1 MIFIKFIPYF
11 TVYLNVLNLR
21 LVFNRGK
28 GMDTFEVIL
37 TRRSIRQF
45 TRKTIDEELQKKLL
59 QAAMQAPSARNTQA
73 WQFVVI
79 DDRQILREISNFH
92 PYADML
98 KQAPLAI
105 AICGDFQL
113 EESVDYLALNCAAA
127 TENILL
133 AVHAFGLGAVW
144 LAIHPRKQRIKDLR
158 NLLDLPD
165 DIIPISLV
173 AVGYPKEQKGLANRF
188 NPEKVHYNRW

>member
-1 MIFIKFIPYF
+1 M
-11 TVYLNVLNLR
+11 R
-21 LVFNRGK
+21 LVLNRGK
-28 GMDTFEVIL
+28 VMDTFETIL

-45 TRKTIDEELQKKLL
+45 TSKTIDEELQKKLL
-59 QAAMQAPSARNTQA
+59 QSAMQAPSARNTQA

-105 AICGDFQL
+105 AVCGDFQL
-113 EESVDYLALNCAAA
+113 EESVDYLALNCATA
-127 TENILL
+127 TQNILL
-133 AVHAFGLGAVW
+133 AAHSFGLGAVW
-144 LAIHPRKQRIKDLR
+144 LAIYPRKQRIKDLR

-173 AVGYPKEQKGLANRF
+173 AMGYPLETKGAVDRF
-188 NPEKVHYNRW
+188 NPERIHHNNW

>member
-1 MIFIKFIPYF
+1 M
-11 TVYLNVLNLR
+11 R
-21 LVFNRGK
+21 LVLNRGK
-28 GMDTFEVIL
+28 VMDTFETIL

-45 TRKTIDEELQKKLL
+45 TSKTIDEELQKKLL
-59 QAAMQAPSARNTQA
+59 QSAMQAPSARNTQA

-105 AICGDFQL
+105 AVCGDFQL
-113 EESVDYLALNCAAA
+113 EESVDYLALNCATA
-127 TENILL
+127 TQNILL
-133 AVHAFGLGAVW
+133 AAHSFGLGAVW
-144 LAIHPRKQRIKDLR
+144 LAIYPRKQRIKDLR

-173 AVGYPKEQKGLANRF
+173 AVGHPKEPKGLADRF
-188 NPEKVHYNRW
+188 NPEKIHHNSW

>member
-1 MIFIKFIPYF
+1 
-11 TVYLNVLNLR
+11 
-21 LVFNRGK
+21 
-28 GMDTFEVIL
+28 MDTFETIL

-45 TRKTIDEELQKKLL
+45 TSKTIDEELQKKLL

-79 DDRQILREISNFH
+79 DDRQILREISNIH

-158 NLLDLPD
+158 NLLNLPD

>member
-1 MIFIKFIPYF
+1 
-11 TVYLNVLNLR
+11 
-21 LVFNRGK
+21 
-28 GMDTFEVIL
+28 MDTFEVIL
-37 TRRSIRQF
+37 SRRSIRQF
-45 TRKTIDEELQKKLL
+45 TSNTIDNETQNKLL

-79 DDRQILREISNFH
+79 DDRQILNEISNFH

-105 AICGDFQL
+105 AVCGDFQL

-133 AVHAFGLGAVW
+133 AAHSFGLGAVW
-144 LAIHPRKQRIKDLR
+144 VAIYPKKQRIKELR
-158 NLLDLPD
+158 NLLDLPE

-173 AVGYPKEQKGLANRF
+173 AVGHPKEPKEISDRF
-188 NPEKVHYNRW
+188 NPEKIHLNSW

>member
-1 MIFIKFIPYF
+1 
-11 TVYLNVLNLR
+11 
-21 LVFNRGK
+21 
-28 GMDTFEVIL
+28 MDTFETIL

-45 TRKTIDEELQKKLL
+45 TSKTIDEEMQKKLL

-73 WQFVVI
+73 WHFVVI
-79 DDRQILREISNFH
+79 DEQQKLIDIASFH

-98 KQAPLAI
+98 KRTPLAI
-105 AICGDFQL
+105 AVCGDFQL

-133 AVHAFGLGAVW
+133 AAHSFGLGAVW
-144 LAIHPRKQRIKDLR
+144 LAIYPQKQRIKDLKK
-158 NLLDLPD
+158 LLDLPD

-173 AVGYPKEQKGLANRF
+173 AVGYPKEPKGLANRF
-188 NPEKVHYNRW
+188 NPEKIHHNSW

>member
-1 MIFIKFIPYF
+1 MVFIKYISYF

-45 TRKTIDEELQKKLL
+45 TSKTIDEELQKKLL

-79 DDRQILREISNFH
+79 DDRQTLREISNFH